1 MSILRNTHGPPP
13 LFYRDRLTQQDLILE
28 FSGDGKLSTI
38 NTGGIQYSPQSG
50 IMIIENLASFMN
62 ESYNVIININ
72 NELRME
78 ASLRSSYDNV
88 ESISIHPDHFEISF
102 KSRQRFLDQD
112 NVVAVGI
119 TNTHHNQ
126 DMVRN
131 ELMTRVI
138 NTRSLD
144 LWPKAPLRFNDTI
157 DDERFVRLYFLHG
170 RLSRITTNFTD
181 NMPPQRAYVS
191 IIRNPEVPGYTHN
204 AYKTSINVNDTRM
217 KNEFRL
223 CNNSVRRV
231 YVERDSFHIIFRCP
245 RTFLGL
251 QNVLDVE
258 FHINATHE
266 SDKEG
271 QLMRSRLGQNFRQGM

>member
-1 MSILRNTHGPPP
+1 MSILRNTPDAGPLP
-13 LFYRDRLTQQDLILE
+13 LFYRDRVRHQDLILE
-28 FSGDGKLSTI
+28 FSGEGELSTI

-50 IMIIENLASFMN
+50 IMIIENLASLMN
-62 ESYNVIININ
+62 ETYHVIININ

-126 DMVRN
+126 DMVRD
-131 ELMTRVI
+131 ELMTRVR

-144 LWPKAPLRFNDTI
+144 LWPKAPLRFKDTI
-157 DDERFVRLYFLHG
+157 DEKRFVRLCFLQG
-170 RLSRITTNFTD
+170 RLSRITTNFTK

-191 IIRNPEVPGYTHN
+191 IIRNPDVAGFTHN

-217 KNEFRL
+217 ENELRL
-223 CNNSVRRV
+223 CNNSARRV

-258 FHINATHE
+258 IHTSATHD
-266 SDKEG
+266 SDNEG
-271 QLMRSRLGQNFRQGM
+271 QLMRARLGRK

>member
-1 MSILRNTHGPPP
+1 MSILRNTPGGALPP
-13 LFYRDRLTQQDLILE
+13 LFYRDRLRHQDLILE
-28 FSGDGKLSTI
+28 FSGEGELSTI
-38 NTGGIQYSPQSG
+38 NTGGIQYSPLSG
-50 IMIIENLASFMN
+50 IMIIENLASRMN
-62 ESYNVIININ
+62 EAYHVIININ

-88 ESISIHPDHFEISF
+88 ESVSIHPDHFEISF
-102 KSRQRFLDQD
+102 KLRQRFLDQD

-126 DMVRN
+126 DMVRD
-131 ELMTRVI
+131 ELMTRVR

-157 DDERFVRLYFLHG
+157 DNERFVRLYFLQG
-170 RLSRITTNFTD
+170 RLSRITTNFTKK
-181 NMPPQRAYVS
+181 MPPQRANVS
-191 IIRNPEVPGYTHN
+191 IIRNPDVAGFTHN

-217 KNEFRL
+217 ENELRLYKN
-223 CNNSVRRV
+223 SARRV

-258 FHINATHE
+258 IHTNATHD
-266 SDKEG
+266 SDNEG
-271 QLMRSRLGQNFRQGM
+271 QLMRARLGRK